1 MSEDIQEIERLIK
14 QSTEFSESLIRLA
27 RKLQEQNRS
36 NRQVTQQRE
45 QDLSALNAKLTD
57 LRTHIDVLKGE
68 IGPQRLCDEAY
79 AKARQAVVEQTA
91 TPQGAATR
99 YASHS
104 G

>member
-57 LRTHIDVLKGE
+57 LRTHIDVIKGE